1 MSEILF
7 QYVRVYPTT
16 WVYLSSLLMIG
27 LFFKFGRFWSVRNLD
42 LILLILLAPGLLL
55 VESGREKAVAAQLA
69 AEDRNAA
76 VSPSSEPPPTDQT
89 DPHEVALL
97 AADVPRADAD
107 QAGVD
112 AVEGINSAQA
122 YDEAQ
127 AELQRART
135 IERLGFLW
143 LFGAGG
149 LWLVRL
155 LLDPTMVRRPLLEP
169 NLTVGGLTFIGCS
182 LFVFLMANV
191 ITSRTTEEDLQGPRA
206 ADRLIHRR
214 VAMDPETRPQYGPGL
229 SLMYL
234 LPNVSTM
241 TLREG
246 GLPGAAPEQR
256 ISGYAIAAK
265 AVAILSHL
273 AIVLGIVLVGHW
285 HFNNLKMGIGA
296 AVLYLMLPYTA
307 QMTGRVPHVLPAA
320 LLVWAI
326 VCYRR
331 PIWAGAFIG
340 LAIGVIYYP
349 LFLLPLWCG
358 FYWRRGAMRFIT
370 GVSLTLALVA
380 FSLIFVSADAAS
392 FMREL
397 RYMFG
402 LWAPQME
409 NLQGVWGLGWDP
421 WYRITVIAAF
431 VALACGLALWP
442 AQKNLGTLL
451 SCSAA
456 LMVGVQFWHGHG
468 GGLYMAWYLPLV
480 LLTVVRPNLED
491 RIAVSV
497 LGEGWFTRKRQRA
510 PYRHI
515 DIAA

>member
-7 QYVRVYPTT
+7 QYVKVYPTT

-42 LILLILLAPGLLL
+42 LVLLILLAPGLLL
-55 VESGREKAVAAQLA
+55 VETGRERAAAALSLEPPASVPTSPADPAPAPEQVAMVVGDANESNVAPVQAAQALSA
-69 AEDRNAA
+69 PAER
-76 VSPSSEPPPTDQT
+76 
-89 DPHEVALL
+89 
-97 AADVPRADAD
+97 
-107 QAGVD
+107 
-112 AVEGINSAQA
+112 
-122 YDEAQ
+122 
-127 AELQRART
+127 ELQRARS
-135 IERLGFLW
+135 IEVLGYFF
-143 LFGAGG
+143 LFGTGG
-149 LWLVRL
+149 LLLVRL

-191 ITSRTTEEDLQGPRA
+191 ITSRTTQDDLLGPRA
-206 ADRLIHRR
+206 ADQLLHRQAAEER
-214 VAMDPETRPQYGPGL
+214 VEPPEYGPGL
-229 SLMYL
+229 SIIYV
-234 LPNVSTM
+234 LPNISTM
-241 TLREG
+241 TFREG
-246 GLPGAAPEQR
+246 GFESEPDAR

-273 AIVLGIVLVGHW
+273 AVMLGIVLIGHW

-331 PIWAGAFIG
+331 PVWAGAFIG
-340 LAIGVIYYP
+340 LAVGVIYYP
-349 LFLLPLWCG
+349 LFLLPLWTS
-358 FYWRRGAMRFIT
+358 FYLRRGAMRFVA
-370 GVSLTLALVA
+370 GVGATLALVA
-380 FSLIFVSADAAS
+380 FSLVFVSTDLTS
-392 FMREL
+392 FWGHL
-397 RYMFG
+397 KHMFG
-402 LWAPQME
+402 LWPPQME
-409 NLQGVWGLGWDP
+409 NLGGIWGLAWDP
-421 WYRITVIAAF
+421 WYRITVLAAF
-431 VALACGLALWP
+431 CALSFSLAIWP

-456 LMVGVQFWHGHG
+456 VMVGVQFWHGHG
-468 GGLYMAWYLPLV
+468 GGLYMAWYLPLL

-497 LGEGWFTRKRQRA
+497 LGEGWFTRRRQRA

-515 DIAA
+515 DLAA

>member
-42 LILLILLAPGLLL
+42 LMLLVLLAPGLLL
-55 VESGREKAVAAQLA
+55 VESGREMAVAAQLA
-69 AEDRNAA
+69 GEQDEPASSAPPPPGDLAEQHEIALIADDGRLA
-76 VSPSSEPPPTDQT
+76 EPPPAGIVA
-89 DPHEVALL
+89 EVALSDD
-97 AADVPRADAD
+97 AAQTQLQQARA
-107 QAGVD
+107 
-112 AVEGINSAQA
+112 
-122 YDEAQ
+122 
-127 AELQRART
+127 T
-135 IERLGFLW
+135 ERLGFVW
-143 LFGAGG
+143 LLTAGSF
-149 LWLVRL
+149 LLVRL

-182 LFVFLMANV
+182 LFIFLMANV
-191 ITSRTTEEDLQGPRA
+191 ITSRATEEDLQGPRA

-214 VAMDPETRPQYGPGL
+214 VANDPDVRPEYGPGL
-229 SLMYL
+229 SVMYL
-234 LPNVSTM
+234 LPSISTM
-241 TLREG
+241 TLRQGE
-246 GLPGAAPEQR
+246 LPHSNAEQR

-265 AVAILSHL
+265 TVAILSHL

-331 PIWAGAFIG
+331 PIWAGVFIG

-358 FYWRRGAMRFIT
+358 FYLRRGAMRFMT
-370 GVSLTLALVA
+370 GVGATLALVA
-380 FSLIFVSADAAS
+380 FSLIFVSADLAS
-392 FMREL
+392 FGREL

-402 LWAPQME
+402 LWSPQMDH
-409 NLQGVWGLGWDP
+409 LQGMWGLGWDP

-431 VALACGLALWP
+431 LALVCGLALWP

-456 LMVGVQFWHGHG
+456 VMVGVQFWHGHG

-480 LLTVVRPNLED
+480 LLTIVRPNLED

-497 LGEGWFTRKRQRA
+497 LGEGWFTRKRQRTS
-510 PYRHI
+510 YRHI
-515 DIAA
+515 DLAA